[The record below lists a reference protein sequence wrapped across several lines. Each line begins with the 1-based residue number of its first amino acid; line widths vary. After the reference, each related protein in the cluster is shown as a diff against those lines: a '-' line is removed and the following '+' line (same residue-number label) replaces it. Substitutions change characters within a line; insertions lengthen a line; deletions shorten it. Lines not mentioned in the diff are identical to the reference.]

1 MTSAAFAR
9 TASSFA
15 PRSYSPESL
24 RKAPRR
30 SLFLRLMDA
39 LAEANQRKAER
50 VVAEYI
56 RRNGGA
62 LTDDLERHIGRSCF

>member
-30 SLFLRLMDA
+30 GLFLRLMDA

-56 RRNGGA
+56 RRNGGT
-62 LTDDLERHIGRSCF
+62 LTDDLERNIRRSFF